1 MQHSRANAAR
11 RLIGMVRSPYATFS
25 VVVNRPRWL
34 DLAALIILISV
45 VCSVGF
51 LMTRVGRLAALD
63 QEARQLELMGTAVTD
78 ETYADLRSWQPY
90 RPLLSASAIV
100 IGWPLLWFCAAS
112 ILKAIGNRG
121 VRQATFAQVLAVLVH
136 ASSILALRAIIAA
149 PLNYARESLGGSTT
163 LGVLVPGLGDST
175 FVARLLSAVDVFAL
189 WWVVLVAM
197 GLSMLYQTRTL
208 PIARWLLGAYATG
221 AAALA
226 LTQALRG
233 GK

>member
-1 MQHSRANAAR
+1 
-11 RLIGMVRSPYATFS
+11 MVRSPYVTLS
-25 VVVNRPRWL
+25 GVLSRPRWL

-45 VCSVGF
+45 VCRVGF
-51 LMTRVGRLAALD
+51 LMTGVGRLAALD
-63 QEARQLELMGTAVTD
+63 QEVRQLESIGTVVTD
-78 ETYADLRSWQPY
+78 ETYADLRRWQPY
-90 RPLLSASAIV
+90 RPALSAAAVV
-100 IGWPLLWFCAAS
+100 IGWPLLWFCVAAM
-112 ILKAIGNRG
+112 LKAIGNRG

-136 ASSILALRAIIAA
+136 ASSIFALRAIVAT
-149 PLNYARESLGGSTT
+149 PLDYARESLGGSTT

-175 FVARLLSAVDVFAL
+175 FAARLLGAVDMFAL

-197 GLSMLYQTRTL
+197 GLGMLYQTRTL

-233 GK
+233 GI

>member
-1 MQHSRANAAR
+1 MIGSPHATLRAAVSRPQW
-11 RLIGMVRSPYATFS
+11 I
-25 VVVNRPRWL
+25 

-51 LMTRVGRLAALD
+51 LMTGVGRLAALD
-63 QEARQLELMGTAVTD
+63 QEVRQLELMGTVVTD
-78 ETYADLRSWQPY
+78 DTYAQLRRWQPY
-90 RPLLSASAIV
+90 RPALSAAAIV
-100 IGWPLLWFCAAS
+100 IGWPLLWFCAAA
-112 ILKAIGNRG
+112 ILKAIGTRG
-121 VRQATFAQVLAVLVH
+121 GRQATFAQVLSVLVH
-136 ASSILALRAIIAA
+136 ASSIFALRAIVAT

-163 LGVLVPGLGDST
+163 LGVLVPGLGDSS
-175 FVARLLSAVDVFAL
+175 FAARLLSAVDVFAL

-233 GK
+233 GI